1 MSTNQNIYKD
11 TQQVTLPWM
20 EAYTVTKSV
29 VIDSRQ
35 RDCTRFKSS
44 SFYTIELD
52 NDFKMVSSIEL
63 KGINIPKTSYNIHS
77 SNNKIDFAIGD
88 FISGFRI
95 INGGTGYTS
104 APSVI
109 ITSPP
114 GIGVTA
120 TATAIINAFGTITN
134 IILGVAGSGYIP
146 SKPPFLIISQPNNIK
161 QGTSPR
167 ILSIV
172 GNHYTAS
179 LRVGEY
185 EIGGNPIPPAV
196 LPSNLLLEI
205 QNSMNYAV
213 NGGVYNSGST
223 TPFAV
228 RLVSQ
233 YPTLNA
239 TVGSPEA
246 TDTNAC
252 LFNRIQILNT
262 IYPVW
267 ELLWCSGPNKI
278 TNAACVLGYSTVD
291 TGIGTIVSAVIT
303 GAGTLI
309 PAGSAIRGSFDYNLK
324 NAPDYVIM
332 SLNINNVRMDRMESP
347 DDGLDG
353 TFAILLLDNNNPET
367 LHDLSFLAPGSI
379 TNIGGIQY
387 LQGQTGKGTFWRDTT
402 SVKPIKGYDFDSKK
416 LSFKPA
422 ISKVTSITVSFTKF
436 GYKSGGVPLFYNM
449 DGRDHTLL
457 FELSSTD
464 QKAQMKD

>member
-1 MSTNQNIYKD
+1 
-11 TQQVTLPWM
+11 M
-20 EAYTVTKSV
+20 EEY
-29 VIDSRQ
+29 I
-35 RDCTRFKSS
+35 
-44 SFYTIELD
+44 
-52 NDFKMVSSIEL
+52 
-63 KGINIPKTSYNIHS
+63 IP
-77 SNNKIDFAIGD
+77 
-88 FISGFRI
+88 
-95 INGGTGYTS
+95 
-104 APSVI
+104 
-109 ITSPP
+109 
-114 GIGVTA
+114 
-120 TATAIINAFGTITN
+120 
-134 IILGVAGSGYIP
+134 
-146 SKPPFLIISQPNNIK
+146 
-161 QGTSPR
+161 
-167 ILSIV
+167 
-172 GNHYTAS
+172 
-179 LRVGEY
+179 E
-185 EIGGNPIPPAV
+185 
-196 LPSNLLLEI
+196 
-205 QNSMNYAV
+205 
-213 NGGVYNSGST
+213 
-223 TPFAV
+223 
-228 RLVSQ
+228 VSQ